1 MASTPS
7 KLNKGAKTT
16 RIIDAAKK
24 IGLATSFPA
33 SFTDDLKDWASSCE
47 LEVLVFN
54 RLKIFSII
62 TTEPSTNI
70 PIATAIPPS
79 DIKFADSPMKAMM
92 ANAITMAIG
101 MVMSTRNVAPTFI
114 KNRARTMVIKTKAM
128 VNALTTVE
136 IAFSIRF
143 A

>member
-1 MASTPS
+1 M
-7 KLNKGAKTT
+7 
-16 RIIDAAKK
+16 DWDEAKK
-24 IGLATSFPA
+24 MYST
-33 SFTDDLKDWASSCE
+33 
-47 LEVLVFN
+47 
-54 RLKIFSII
+54 I

-92 ANAITMAIG
+92 ANAIAIAIG
-101 MVMSTRNVAPTFI
+101 MVISTRNVAPTFI
-114 KNRARTMVIKTKAM
+114 KNKARTMVMKTKAM

>member
-1 MASTPS
+1 M
-7 KLNKGAKTT
+7 
-16 RIIDAAKK
+16 DAAKK

-33 SFTDDLKDWASSCE
+33 SFTDDLKGWGASCE
-47 LEVLVFN
+47 LEVLAFN
-54 RLKIFSII
+54 RLKIFSTI

-92 ANAITMAIG
+92 ANAIAMAIG

-114 KNRARTMVIKTKAM
+114 KKRARTMVIKTKAM
-128 VNALTTVE
+128 VNAFTTVE